1 MSEHTEHKHELTRE
15 EFNILTDIYQQHL
28 FDRIRELRRMDRRW
42 EGLQTI
48 NDLKEV
54 NDHYKT
60 VRVPLLDKL
69 HRLSAKAP

>member
-1 MSEHTEHKHELTRE
+1 MPEHKHELTRE
-15 EFNILTDIYQQHL
+15 EFNILIDVYQQHL
-28 FDRIRELRRMDRRW
+28 FDRIRDHRRMDPRW
-42 EGLQTI
+42 EDLGTI
-48 NDLKEV
+48 NGLKEV